1 MEEDDSIEDQLSSKP
16 VQLPERIAS
25 NPPDLKKVESS
36 LELLNILVNQSNDAI
51 FLADPDMGH
60 FLYVN
65 DKACTS
71 LGYTR
76 EELLNMGVL
85 DIEEQL
91 PEMPAWKQHVREI
104 RRKGYALFG
113 GIHKRKDGT
122 TFPVE
127 MNIKFV
133 SLPGKNYIVAVAR
146 DISWRKQTEYALK
159 ESERQLTE
167 AQRVA
172 KLGSWEWNITT
183 NKVTWSDE
191 VYRLF
196 GISPEEFGARYEA
209 FLKFVHPEDREM
221 LDRAVKKSV
230 AEREPYD
237 IDARIMRPDGTLWIM
252 SARGEVIYGETDTPL
267 LMRGVLQDITE
278 RKQAE
283 AALRENEKL
292 LRAIIDAEPECVKL
306 LSRDGSLV
314 TMNPAGLAMIQAD
327 SLDIVKGQAVH
338 LLVAPEYRDAFMKLV
353 EDVFSGKPGMLE
365 FKIIGLKERQLWLE
379 THAVPLRNDAGEVVF
394 LLGITRDITERR
406 RAEQALQESEETYR
420 SLVESTDDSIYV
432 VDRNYRYLHMNK
444 KHIARMG
451 LIGDEYIGRAYGE
464 FHSDDEER
472 SFTEDVD
479 EVFEMGHSI
488 SREYKSNRDNRYF
501 AQTLS
506 PVRRDTGQ
514 IVAVTIISKDIT
526 ERKYMEEKLRTLS
539 FTDELTGLYNR
550 RGFFAFCGQ
559 VLKLCKR
566 QKKGAFLLYADLDN
580 LKKINDVFGHPEGDK
595 ALIETATI
603 FKETFRESDIIARVG
618 GDEFV
623 VVPAG
628 SDTNG
633 LELITTR
640 LRQNIEARNAREN
653 CRYALS
659 ISFGT
664 SYYDPQSPYSI
675 DELVA
680 RAETAMYVQKRNK
693 KS

>member
-1 MEEDDSIEDQLSSKP
+1 MEEDNSIEDQPLSEL
-16 VQLPERIAS
+16 VQLPEEIAL
-25 NPPDLKKVESS
+25 NHPELKKVENN
-36 LELLNILVNQSNDAI
+36 LTLLNILVNHSNDAI
-51 FLADPDMGH
+51 FLADPDTGH

-65 DKACTS
+65 DKACNS

-85 DIEEQL
+85 DIEEHL
-91 PEMPAWKQHVREI
+91 PELPAWKQHVGEI
-104 RRKGYALFG
+104 RRKGYAFFG
-113 GIHKRKDGT
+113 GKHKRKDGT

-133 SLPGKNYIVAVAR
+133 SLPKKNYIVAVAR

-159 ESERQLTE
+159 ESERQLSE

-172 KLGSWEWNITT
+172 RLGSWEWNITT
-183 NKVTWSDE
+183 NEVTWSEE

-196 GISPEEFGARYEA
+196 GISPDEFGARYEA

-230 AEREPYD
+230 AEKKPYD
-237 IDARIMRPDGTLWIM
+237 IDARIVRPDGTFWIM
-252 SARGEVIYGETDTPL
+252 FAWGEVIYDEADNPV

-292 LRAIIDAEPECVKL
+292 LRTIIDAEPECVKL
-306 LSRDGSLV
+306 VSRDGSLI

-327 SLDIVKGQAVH
+327 SLDFIKGRPLH
-338 LLVAPEYRDAFMKLV
+338 LLVAPEYRNAFMKLV
-353 EDVFSGKPGMLE
+353 DDVFGGKPGILE
-365 FKIIGLKERQLWLE
+365 FKMVGLKGRQLWLE
-379 THAVPLRNDAGEVVF
+379 THGVPLRDDKGEVVF
-394 LLGITRDITERR
+394 LLGITRDITERM
-406 RAEQALQESEETYR
+406 RAVQALQESEEKYR

-444 KHIARMG
+444 KHMARMG
-451 LIGDEYIGRAYGE
+451 FLGDEYIGRTYSE
-464 FHSDDEER
+464 IHSDGETR
-472 SFTEDVD
+472 SFTKDVD
-479 EVFEMGHSI
+479 KVFEIGQSI
-488 SREYKSNRDNRYF
+488 AREYKSNRDNRYF

-506 PVRRDTGQ
+506 PVKRDSGQ

-526 ERKYMEEKLRTLS
+526 ERRNMEEKLRKLS

-550 RGFFAFCGQ
+550 RGFFAFCDQ

-580 LKKINDVFGHPEGDK
+580 LKRINDMFGHPAGDK
-595 ALIETATI
+595 VLIETATI
-603 FKETFRESDIIARVG
+603 FRETFRESDIIARFG

-623 VVPAG
+623 VIPVG
-628 SDTNG
+628 STTNG

-640 LRQNIEARNAREN
+640 LRQNIEAHNARED
-653 CRYALS
+653 CKYTLS

-664 SYYDPQSPYSI
+664 SYYDPRSPYSI

-680 RAETAMYVQKRNK
+680 QAETVMYVQKRNK